1 MYNSESVIVSRK
13 ILDNSSLNGH
23 EKLALIV
30 LSDTSSIS
38 YDNLAKK
45 IGVTKPTAI
54 SVVKKLEGKGLLK
67 CIPKYSKENIE
78 RSNTNRYFVII

>member
-1 MYNSESVIVSRK
+1 MHNSESVIVSRK
-13 ILDNSSLNGH
+13 ILDSNSLNGY

-30 LSDTSSIS
+30 LSDTSNIS

-54 SVVKKLEGKGLLK
+54 SVSKKA
-67 CIPKYSKENIE
+67 
-78 RSNTNRYFVII
+78 